1 MRTDVAIVGGGLAG
15 LVAARSLHQ
24 AGTEFI
30 LLEARERLG
39 GRILSAGTDGE
50 PSDDGFD
57 LGPSWFWPDM
67 QPGLAA
73 LVRELGLALF
83 TQPDDGDILFELAR
97 GQAPQRYKP
106 TLAQPASMP
115 LAGGPRS
122 EERRVGKEWVRTCGS
137 RGVT

>member
-39 GRILSAGTDGE
+39 GRLLSAGTDGE

-57 LGPSWFWPDM
+57 LGTSWFWPDM
-67 QPGLAA
+67 QPGLDA
-73 LVRELGLALF
+73 LVLELGLALF
-83 TQPDDGDILFELAR
+83 TPPDDGDNILSLLSEP
-97 GQAPQRYKP
+97 APQSY
-106 TLAQPASMP
+106 
-115 LAGGPRS
+115 
-122 EERRVGKEWVRTCGS
+122 
-137 RGVT
+137 